1 LKPAAAPAASVSLSQ
16 TSRPADPRGTKRTRK
31 AGTGTVTRYAPASR
45 LHELRALLDGPEG
58 VSIYDVAARFAVSSR
73 TALRYV
79 QALQRAGEPLYEEM
93 SGKRKVWRLMPTAR
107 RQSINL
113 TTAQMLAL
121 VLSRRVFDFLAGTG
135 FKEDLDDV
143 FGKLEATLRRKDFA
157 AVRNLDRKVF
167 DVNEAR
173 HLYEGRIEDVN
184 DIMTALLREE
194 RLRVTHEGVS
204 GGRKTFVLEPYT
216 LLVYKK
222 GLYLAGRSHGHAGEL
237 RTFALDGFRAVEW
250 LRGDRF
256 DYPADFRPE
265 QITEGAFGLI
275 RGKEVTRVRIWFDD
289 RVARYV
295 QRRMWHPT
303 QRFRRVHGGVELT
316 MDVRGTTELVSWVLG
331 FGPTAEVQEPADLRA
346 RVESELREALKAA
359 TAKGSRG
366 RRR

>member
-1 LKPAAAPAASVSLSQ
+1 MANRSA
-16 TSRPADPRGTKRTRK
+16 RK
-31 AGTGTVTRYAPASR
+31 AGTGAVTRYAPASR
-45 LHELRALLDGPEG
+45 LHELRVLLDSPEG
-58 VSIYDVAARFAVSSR
+58 VSIYDVAARFAVSPR
-73 TALRYV
+73 TALRYI

-93 SGKRKVWRLMPTAR
+93 SGKRKMWRLMPTAR
-107 RQSINL
+107 RQSITL

-121 VLSRRVFDFLAGTG
+121 FLSRRVFDFLAGTG

-143 FGKLEATLRRKDFA
+143 FRKLEATLRRKDFA

-256 DYPADFRPE
+256 EYPADFRPE

-275 RGKEVTRVRIWFDD
+275 RGEPARVRIFFDVK
-289 RVARYV
+289 VAGYV
-295 QRRMWHPT
+295 QRRQWHPT
-303 QRFRRVHGGVELT
+303 QRFRRVDDGIEMT
-316 MDVRGTTELVSWVLG
+316 MDVRGTTELVSWILG
-331 FGPTAEVQEPADLRA
+331 FGNKA
-346 RVESELREALKAA
+346 RVLEPEALLQAIE
-359 TAKGSRG
+359 RE
-366 RRR
+366 R